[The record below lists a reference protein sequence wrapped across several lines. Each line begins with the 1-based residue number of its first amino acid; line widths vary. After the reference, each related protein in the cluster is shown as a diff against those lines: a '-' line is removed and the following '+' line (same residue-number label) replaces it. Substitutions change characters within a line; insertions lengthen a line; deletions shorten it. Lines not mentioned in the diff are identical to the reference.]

1 MTEAKHTPLSRVYT
15 LKTSAEPSIRRCSC
29 AQLAP
34 VRAALDAV
42 WPSYYGPNEA
52 FWAHEYEK
60 HGSCAEDVFPTQL
73 DYFNSTL
80 SLHLSHNLEVRMTI
94 TRLVPQKNV

>member
-1 MTEAKHTPLSRVYT
+1 M
-15 LKTSAEPSIRRCSC
+15 
-29 AQLAP
+29 
-34 VRAALDAV
+34 RAALDAV

-60 HGSCAEDVFPTQL
+60 HGSCAEDVFPAQL

-80 SLHLSHNLEVRMTI
+80 ALHLAHNLEV
-94 TRLVPQKNV
+94 